1 MVLGLCWIH
10 PAGEKVPREYSKL
23 KVGAHQP
30 RIRLGGYREPLVTHC
45 ESRDTPAAANP
56 DKGRRPRSTYQRPG
70 CMVKPLDM

>member
-1 MVLGLCWIH
+1 MVLGLCWI
-10 PAGEKVPREYSKL
+10 PPRRGEGSEKL
-23 KVGAHQP
+23 GAHQP
-30 RIRLGGYREPLVTHC
+30 RIRLGGYRERLVTHW